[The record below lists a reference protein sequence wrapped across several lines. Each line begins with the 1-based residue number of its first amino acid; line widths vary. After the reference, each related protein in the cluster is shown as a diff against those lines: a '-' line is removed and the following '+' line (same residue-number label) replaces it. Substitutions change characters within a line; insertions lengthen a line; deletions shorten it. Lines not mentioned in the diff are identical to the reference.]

1 MSVLAATMVKLAVY
15 YVTAPSRE
23 IALKLSDILLNQR
36 LIACCN
42 IIDGVQS
49 VYVWQG
55 KVEND
60 KEVLMIMKSREE
72 LASEISEVVTKNH
85 PY

>member
-1 MSVLAATMVKLAVY
+1 MSILAATMVKLAVY
-15 YVTAPSRE
+15 YVTAPSKE
-23 IALKLSDILLNQR
+23 IALKLSDILLNQK

-42 IIDGVQS
+42 ILDGVQS

-55 KVEND
+55 KIEND

-72 LASEISEVVTKNH
+72 LINEIT
-85 PY
+85 